1 MQEARSKRQEAGG
14 KRQVKWRA
22 PHSLLSATPERAGRT
37 CRNRKSEIGSSLV
50 EILVAV
56 SIVALALTL
65 FVAGLST
72 GAFAVRASNRLTTA
86 NNLASTQLE
95 TIKAAGY
102 LTGTASYPAIPA
114 PPDYSIVNVVT
125 QLQPALQ
132 QVTVTVSYQGGTVV
146 VSNYK
151 VNR

>member
-1 MQEARSKRQEAGG
+1 MQEARSRKRFQI
-14 KRQVKWRA
+14 
-22 PHSLLSATPERAGRT
+22 S
-37 CRNRKSEIGSSLV
+37 NRKSEIGSSLV

-56 SIVALALTL
+56 AIVALALTL

-86 NNLASTQLE
+86 NNLAASQLE

-102 LTGTASYPAIPA
+102 ITDTASYPAIPW
-114 PPDYSIVNVVT
+114 PPGYSIVNAVT

>member
-1 MQEARSKRQEAGG
+1 MQEARG
-14 KRQVKWRA
+14 KRQDTEFERQGKWRA
-22 PHSLLSATPERAGRT
+22 PHPLPSAV
-37 CRNRKSEIGSSLV
+37 RNRKSEIGSSLV

-86 NNLASTQLE
+86 NNLAAVQLE
-95 TIKAAGY
+95 TIKASSYITVGTYALVARPPGY
-102 LTGTASYPAIPA
+102 DILIS
-114 PPDYSIVNVVT
+114 SNVIT
-125 QLQPALQ
+125 PGLQ
-132 QVTVTVSYQGGTVV
+132 QVTVTVSYQGGSVV

>member
-1 MQEARSKRQEAGG
+1 MQEARGKKRFQISNL
-14 KRQVKWRA
+14 KFQ
-22 PHSLLSATPERAGRT
+22 TPALRAGASVS
-37 CRNRKSEIGSSLV
+37 NPKSEIGSGLV

-56 SIVALALTL
+56 AIVALALTV

-102 LTGTASYPAIPA
+102 ITGTASYPAIPA
-114 PPDYSIVNVVT
+114 PAVYSVTNVVAE
-125 QLQPALQ
+125 LNPGLQ

>member
-1 MQEARSKRQEAGG
+1 MQEA
-14 KRQVKWRA
+14 
-22 PHSLLSATPERAGRT
+22 GRNLKSQI
-37 CRNRKSEIGSSLV
+37 RNPKSEIGSSLV

-86 NNLASTQLE
+86 NNLAAVQLE
-95 TIKAAGY
+95 TIKASSYITVGTYALVARPTGY
-102 LTGTASYPAIPA
+102 DILIS
-114 PPDYSIVNVVT
+114 SNVIT
-125 QLQPALQ
+125 PGLQ
-132 QVTVTVSYQGGTVV
+132 QVTVTVSYQGGSVV

>member
-1 MQEARSKRQEAGG
+1 MQEAG
-14 KRQVKWRA
+14 KNFKSQISN
-22 PHSLLSATPERAGRT
+22 P
-37 CRNRKSEIGSSLV
+37 KSEIGSSLV

-56 SIVALALTL
+56 AIVALALTV

-72 GAFAVRASNRLTTA
+72 GAFAVRASNQLTTA

-95 TIKAAGY
+95 TIKAEGY
-102 LTGTASYPAIPA
+102 ITGTASYPAIPA
-114 PPDYSIVNVVT
+114 PPGYSIVNVVT

-132 QVTVTVSYQGGTVV
+132 QVTVTVSYQGGSVV
-146 VSNYK
+146 MSNYK